1 MRHTELLDGQSA
13 GRSLKMK
20 PETAHARARDL
31 ERRLDKRL
39 AELDQD
45 EELIA
50 RPPVISAAALVIPQG
65 LLDKLLGVSSQR
77 NLPKDTT
84 ETDRRAIAAVLT
96 AELGLGRA
104 PREMPHNNPGYDV
117 VSRCRDG
124 HLIYIE
130 VKGRVEG
137 AEDFWVTRTE
147 ALHGKNSGIGSRL
160 AMVSVHPAGPQFD
173 AVRYIVNPFRDVDF
187 GDFAATGMLGN
198 WLKEWKRG
206 GDPV

>member
-1 MRHTELLDGQSA
+1 
-13 GRSLKMK
+13 MK

-65 LLDKLLGVSSQR
+65 LLDKLLGVPSLR

-84 ETDRRAIAAVLT
+84 ETDRRAIAAALA
-96 AELGLGRA
+96 AERSLGRV
-104 PREMPHNNPGYDV
+104 PREMPHNNPGYDI
-117 VSRCRDG
+117 VSRCSDG

-147 ALHGKNSGIGSRL
+147 ALHGKNSGTGSRL
-160 AMVSVHPAGPQFD
+160 AMVSVHPDGPQFD
-173 AVRYIVNPFRDVDF
+173 MVRYIVNPFRDVDF
-187 GDFAATGMLGN
+187 GDFAATGMIGN